1 MVLDSV
7 HNILLT
13 PVDAVWEVHLR
24 DWSGGGGLTRLG
36 LGAVAEKALVFC
48 RGVASELVEGNGE
61 AAVGTVVGLDEA
73 GIGEEDAKAEV
84 VLVTRVEGVGRSHP
98 FDKGLLLVWH
108 SQDARRKAEKRKH
121 CLMWKL
127 CRWRFDIEIN

>member
-1 MVLDSV
+1 M
-7 HNILLT
+7 
-13 PVDAVWEVHLR
+13 
-24 DWSGGGGLTRLG
+24 
-36 LGAVAEKALVFC
+36 AEEALVFC

-73 GIGEEDAKAEV
+73 GIGEEDAEAEV

-108 SQDARRKAEKRKH
+108 SQDARCEAEKRKH
-121 CLMWKL
+121 CV
-127 CRWRFDIEIN
+127 EIV